1 MASKS
6 KISIARP
13 GSTSLRATIPEA
25 IVQFLELKEGDALEW
40 QMTDTQEGRTATVRK
55 AK

>member
-1 MASKS
+1 MPSKS

-25 IVQFLELKEGDALEW
+25 IAQYLDLKEGVTIEW
-40 QMTDTQEGRTATVRK
+40 EMTDSQNGRTATVK
-55 AK
+55 KVK